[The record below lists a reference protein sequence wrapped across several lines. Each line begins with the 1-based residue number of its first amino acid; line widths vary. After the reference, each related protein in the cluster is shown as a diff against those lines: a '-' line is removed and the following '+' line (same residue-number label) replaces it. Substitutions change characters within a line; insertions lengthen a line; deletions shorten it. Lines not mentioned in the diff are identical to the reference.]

1 LSWFYTREFGLS
13 GEVLTDEGVPEG
25 MLLSEVLRE
34 GPLPL
39 RAGLEL
45 AAAMADILTIAEE
58 DDALHGDLK
67 PGVVRVDGSGAVSIE
82 GYGVSRRGGRAPE
95 GRLVGVSTDIYGL
108 GVVLHALLS
117 SSSLGAVPRER
128 DAHDDYIVG
137 KLLGIEWG
145 EMSGKKW
152 NDPVMH
158 FLCSMLAHGPDERPA
173 PLDVANILGE
183 VALQVPG
190 EGLVQWAG
198 GAAPVAGADSAR
210 RPAPALAG
218 EEDLSGPKPLG
229 RAVSQTG
236 AFSRRQAG
244 RAKGEC
250 TAFWSK
256 EKILAMLDESDSA
269 QSSAPRPRDSR
280 RRLPTP
286 PMIPPVVPEGS
297 SVPRSMDQYPSGMP
311 DLPDS
316 TITGKPADEALQKV
330 IEQYKSDQGL
340 TDEAGGGA
348 HGVRPPAPAP
358 EPSSSPPPAPAASAP
373 VISGPVAGPGQAA
386 ASPPPPI
393 APSTVKA
400 EPKIPWL
407 AIVLGLGAVTMMVI
421 IVALAVVIYQL
432 KSPDVSTEAFSGGSP
447 LDSAAAAATEDA
459 EQRSKEAK
467 PENKRRSRQE
477 RRERRERRERD
488 AKRKKAKTGKTGK
501 QKEAKARR
509 GTGTFVV
516 KFKSPGARA
525 QLECGDGQKI
535 EFLGTVRVSFESVTT
550 CRVVIDGAQGAVVV
564 REPAQFSCGAKSGR
578 AFCRKR

>member
-1 LSWFYTREFGLS
+1 
-13 GEVLTDEGVPEG
+13 VLTDEGAPEG

-45 AAAMADILTIAEE
+45 VAAMADILTIAEE

-67 PGVVRVDGSGAVSIE
+67 PGVVRVDGRGAVSIE

-145 EMSGKKW
+145 EMSGRKW

-198 GAAPVAGADSAR
+198 GTASEADAESGR
-210 RPAPALAG
+210 RPAPSLSG
-218 EEDLSGPKPLG
+218 EEDLSGPKSLG

-256 EKILAMLDESDSA
+256 EKILAMLDESDSV

-280 RRLPTP
+280 RSLPTP
-286 PMIPPVVPEGS
+286 PMVPPVVPEGS

-311 DLPDS
+311 DLPDA

-330 IEQYKSDQGL
+330 IAQFKSDQGIGDP
-340 TDEAGGGA
+340 TGGGA
-348 HGVRPPAPAP
+348 HGVIPPAAAP
-358 EPSSSPPPAPAASAP
+358 EPSPLPPAAPVATAP
-373 VISGPVAGPGQAA
+373 VISGPVAGPGRAA
-386 ASPPPPI
+386 GSPPPPI
-393 APSTVKA
+393 PPSPAKPERT
-400 EPKIPWL
+400 IPWL
-407 AIVLGLGAVTMMVI
+407 PIVLGLGGLAMMVI
-421 IVALAVVIYQL
+421 IVALALVIYQL
-432 KSPDVSTEAFSGGSP
+432 KSSEVSTEAFSGVSA
-447 LDSAAAAATEDA
+447 LDSAAAAAKEDA
-459 EQRSKEAK
+459 KQRNKAAK
-467 PENKRRSRQE
+467 PKNKRSSRQE
-477 RRERRERRERD
+477 RKERRARE
-488 AKRKKAKTGKTGK
+488 AKRKKAKKGKKAKEGK
-501 QKEAKARR
+501 QKAASSRT
-509 GTGTFVV
+509 GTGTYVV
-516 KFKSPGARA
+516 KFKSPGVRAR
-525 QLECGDGQKI
+525 LECGDGQKI
-535 EFLGTVRVSFESVTT
+535 EFLGTARVTFESVTT
-550 CRVVIDGAQGAVVV
+550 CRVIIAGAQGAVVV
-564 REPAQFSCGAKSGR
+564 REPAQFSCGARSGR